1 MIEICKLTKR
11 RVEPT
16 SKELP
21 HKYEQVKVF
30 SMSVGHGV
38 GTVDFMEC
46 IEKIKEEDYKNIVE
60 QCEDYAQFKLGNL
73 TKYFEVEIFP
83 EHAEKLIPQMPDCSL
98 KDIFSSLKEGFIVI
112 RKSI

>member
-38 GTVDFMEC
+38 GTVDVMEC
-46 IEKIKEEDYKNIVE
+46 IEKIKEEDYINIVE
-60 QCEDYAQFKLGNL
+60 
-73 TKYFEVEIFP
+73 
-83 EHAEKLIPQMPDCSL
+83 
-98 KDIFSSLKEGFIVI
+98 
-112 RKSI
+112 